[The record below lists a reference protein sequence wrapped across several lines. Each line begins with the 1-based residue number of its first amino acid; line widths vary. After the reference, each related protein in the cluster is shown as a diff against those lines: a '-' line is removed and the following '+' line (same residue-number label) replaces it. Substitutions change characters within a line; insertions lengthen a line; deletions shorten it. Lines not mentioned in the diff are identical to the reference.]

1 MSATVIEV
9 EGLTKRYGDTHA
21 VAGIDLSVPRGEV
34 FSFLGP
40 NGAGKST
47 AVEILEGFRTRSGGD
62 VRVLGED
69 PGRAGRAWRSR
80 IGIVWQ
86 KETMVPKLRVRD
98 VLQHFAGYYPR
109 ALSADEV
116 LEMVGLA
123 EKATALPDSLSGG
136 QRRRLDVALGI
147 IGRPELLFLDEPTT
161 GFDPR
166 ARREFWELIQGLA
179 RQGTTIVLTTHY
191 LEEAEFLADRVCV
204 IAGGRIR
211 ALDAPGQLGGR
222 ASAQAT
228 VSWTEAGRRHETR
241 TDTPTRLV
249 SELSARIPGEIP
261 ELSVHRPTLEDI
273 YLDMIQ
279 DGQANEEGAA

>member
-228 VSWTEAGRRHETR
+228 VSWTEDGRRHETR